1 MSCFDVAFLCFRGNF
16 RLGWRG
22 GLTVSK
28 SLSLLI
34 KNVFKPDSCGRPQ
47 AKVLLERLNLS
58 NADIEGTEQQVR
70 HHFKYDIT
78 LKASLTV

>member
-1 MSCFDVAFLCFRGNF
+1 MSCFDVAFLCFQGNF

-34 KNVFKPDSCGRPQ
+34 KNVFKPDSCGHSLRPQ

-70 HHFKYDIT
+70 NR
-78 LKASLTV
+78 